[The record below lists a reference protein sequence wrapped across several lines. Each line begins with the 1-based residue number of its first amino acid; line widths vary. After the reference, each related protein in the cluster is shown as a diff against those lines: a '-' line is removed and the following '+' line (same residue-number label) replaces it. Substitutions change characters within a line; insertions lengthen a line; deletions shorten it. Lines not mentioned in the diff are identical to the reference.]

1 LGFLI
6 TTSSRSG
13 SFRASAR
20 QRARST
26 RRGGHERG
34 IRYTKTHLWRL
45 WTSGQ
50 FPRPTKIGGGRNV
63 WLESEIDAYI
73 KARLD
78 ARDQVAA

>member
-1 LGFLI
+1 MEIGMNVLDYAAL
-6 TTSSRSG
+6 RD
-13 SFRASAR
+13 
-20 QRARST
+20 
-26 RRGGHERG
+26 RG

-50 FPRPTKIGGGRNV
+50 FPKPTKIGGGRNV

-73 KARLD
+73 KARLA